1 MLLKTF
7 KESEQMRSIYYDVA
21 RGNAYYERV
30 DGTIIK
36 KIKYDPDFKELFDF
50 ELSPGRQS
58 IKRFWVLEYDRLIKR
73 YGSYED
79 FFLEATYLM
88 GYDPQ
93 RYTTKTG
100 RILVAEVKNFLEDY
114 YIKKGW

>member
-1 MLLKTF
+1 
-7 KESEQMRSIYYDVA
+7 MRPIYYDVSSKI
-21 RGNAYYERV
+21 AYYERA
-30 DGTIIK
+30 DESLIIK
-36 KIKYDPDFKELFDF
+36 TNYIPAFKELFDF

-100 RILVAEVKNFLEDY
+100 RILVLEVKNFLEDY
-114 YIKKGW
+114 YIKKES

>member
-1 MLLKTF
+1 
-7 KESEQMRSIYYDVA
+7 MRSIYYDVA
-21 RGNAYYERV
+21 SGNAYYERV

-36 KIKYDPDFKELFDF
+36 KIKYDLGFKELFDF
-50 ELSPGRQS
+50 ELSPGRQA

-79 FFLEATYLM
+79 FFLEAIYLM

-100 RILVAEVKNFLEDY
+100 RILVLEVKNFLEDY
-114 YIKKGW
+114 YIKKES